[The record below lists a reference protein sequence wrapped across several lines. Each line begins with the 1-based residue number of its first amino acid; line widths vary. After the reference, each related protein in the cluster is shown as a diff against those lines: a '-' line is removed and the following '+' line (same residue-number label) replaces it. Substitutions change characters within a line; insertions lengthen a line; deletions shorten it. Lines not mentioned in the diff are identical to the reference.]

1 MRHRQTPAVGQMD
14 LKRLERPRSVQS
26 TDLFD
31 GHNGILVERAFPSK
45 PAVNKLQFFHSS
57 MPAAFK
63 NYHIAAELSGV
74 ALVAALR
81 QFLPGR
87 PWSAVRRLVE
97 NRHVQIN
104 GNLCVDEGRKLSEG
118 DVIKVWDEPRD
129 SPPSEDAVRI
139 LFQDVHLIVVDKPAG
154 ITTERHAEERHWPA
168 RRKQRQPTI
177 DEIAARILQ
186 RQKSKKQSPAG
197 ASGGRAPRVRL
208 VHRLDRDTSGVMVLA
223 LSAEAE
229 RLLVQMFRRHDIHRV
244 YQAIALGRVE
254 EDTIQSDLARDRGD
268 RRRGSTTLPGA
279 GKRAITHVRPLEY
292 LAGYTLVECRLETG
306 RTHQIRI
313 HLAEAGHPLCGEKVY
328 NKPLFQKPRADHS
341 GAQRQALHAATLAFR
356 HPITGQE
363 LSFTAPMP
371 ADMARLLVRL
381 RGQRPANRIEQQP

>member
-1 MRHRQTPAVGQMD
+1 
-14 LKRLERPRSVQS
+14 
-26 TDLFD
+26 
-31 GHNGILVERAFPSK
+31 
-45 PAVNKLQFFHSS
+45 

-63 NYHIAAELSGV
+63 NYHIAPELSGV
-74 ALVAALR
+74 TLVAALR
-81 QFLPGR
+81 QFSPDR

-118 DVIKVWDEPRD
+118 DVVKVWDEPRD
-129 SPPSEDAVRI
+129 APPTEDAVPI
-139 LFQDVHLIVVDKPAG
+139 LFQDAHLIVVDKPAG

-177 DEIAARILQ
+177 DEIVARILQ
-186 RQKSKKQSPAG
+186 RQRGHTRQSKQPPSPRP
-197 ASGGRAPRVRL
+197 SPGGRGGRLPRVRL

-223 LSAEAE
+223 LSADAE
-229 RLLVQMFRRHDIHRV
+229 RLLVQMFRRHDLHRV

-254 EDTIQSDLARDRGD
+254 EQTIESHLARDRGD
-268 RRRGSTTLPGA
+268 RRRGSTTLTAA
-279 GKRAITHVRPLEY
+279 GKRAVTHVRPLEY
-292 LAGYTLVECRLETG
+292 LDGYTLVECRLETG

-328 NKPLFQKPRADHS
+328 NKPLFKKPIADRS
-341 GAQRQALHAATLAFR
+341 GAQRQALHAIALAFR

-363 LSFTAPMP
+363 LSFTTPLP
-371 ADMARLLVRL
+371 VDMGRLLVKL
-381 RGQRPANRIEQQP
+381 RGQQRADRMNRNVEKGDTQ